1 MITSAIL
8 QFLASNS
15 ALKFSMKS
23 HYTPN
28 KGLEMRFYLENY
40 GCTLNQAQGEMI
52 ANSLIS
58 QGNQLVD
65 DLKSADSVLLS
76 TCVVIKHTEDRM
88 LRRIEEIKKEG
99 KEVIVSGC
107 LTNIPSTDVRRID
120 FTYSRGRLPILKD
133 GNLSVGIPIAE
144 GCDGGCTF
152 CISRIA
158 RGRLKSFSQNE
169 ILDNV
174 REMVSKGAREIRLTA
189 LDTGSYGNDISTT
202 LPQLVE
208 KIAQLK
214 GDFSIRIGMMEP
226 ENASSIIDDLLK
238 VMESDKVYKFLHIPF
253 QSGDPLVLRKM
264 GRQYKIEKFL
274 EVAAKFRDAYPEGIM
289 STDVIVGFP
298 YESVAG
304 LRATADVIRKVKPE
318 ILNITRYSPRPGTA
332 AYSWKVPPTNQTAQW
347 SRILTDI
354 HRDISERS
362 LERFVGKEL
371 EVRAMEIGKNGT
383 FIGRDKNYHPVILKT
398 GKLGEVRKVKIV
410 DSSDFY
416 LIGK

>member
-1 MITSAIL
+1 M
-8 QFLASNS
+8 
-15 ALKFSMKS
+15 
-23 HYTPN
+23 
-28 KGLEMRFYLENY
+28 
-40 GCTLNQAQGEMI
+40 
-52 ANSLIS
+52 
-58 QGNQLVD
+58 
-65 DLKSADSVLLS
+65 
-76 TCVVIKHTEDRM
+76 
-88 LRRIEEIKKEG
+88 
-99 KEVIVSGC
+99 
-107 LTNIPSTDVRRID
+107 
-120 FTYSRGRLPILKD
+120 
-133 GNLSVGIPIAE
+133 
-144 GCDGGCTF
+144 GG
-152 CISRIA
+152 
-158 RGRLKSFSQNE
+158 
-169 ILDNV
+169 
-174 REMVSKGAREIRLTA
+174 
-189 LDTGSYGNDISTT
+189 
-202 LPQLVE
+202 
-208 KIAQLK
+208 
-214 GDFSIRIGMMEP
+214 
-226 ENASSIIDDLLK
+226 
-238 VMESDKVYKFLHIPF
+238 
-253 QSGDPLVLRKM
+253 
-264 GRQYKIEKFL
+264 QYKIEKFL

-410 DSSDFY
+410 DSSNFY